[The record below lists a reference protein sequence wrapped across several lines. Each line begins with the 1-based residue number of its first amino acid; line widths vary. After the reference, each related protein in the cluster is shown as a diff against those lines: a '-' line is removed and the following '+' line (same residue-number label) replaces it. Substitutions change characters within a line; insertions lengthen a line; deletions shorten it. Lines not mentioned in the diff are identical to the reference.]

1 MLSSNKTFKSFRYTT
16 ALSVS
21 IIALSVANQA
31 QAQCAFTPG
40 PAATA
45 GNDVVN
51 CSGTSTGILSLGAGD
66 DQITI
71 TDSYD
76 GRINFGSGANTV
88 VNNGSIINTG
98 ANGDLLGNGTNSYSL
113 TNTGTIS
120 SDDSTVINS
129 TGPGTVINSGT
140 IENTAAGGN
149 TDTIRFTGLGVHAG
163 ESIIIDNQATGVIS
177 SASNNATAATIE
189 VGTGTLE
196 NVTVTNAGSITAGER
211 AIRITGTT
219 LNSFNLTNT
228 GTINGVNDSIF
239 NDTGS
244 TSTIINSNVITGDID
259 LSAGTGVATITNN
272 AGATITGDIDT
283 GADNDIV
290 TNAGTITGRVY
301 VTAGSDTITNS
312 ATGVIENLGTGPTGD
327 NAIRITGGDLAGG
340 LDNDGRIT
348 AVFNPAIEIR
358 GTDVT
363 GLIDNSGIIEGTE
376 PLISGSGIEVSNSA
390 DISGGVTNQADGII
404 RGTLTAFA
412 IAGSSDVS
420 GQIQNDGLIGSSA
433 ATVFGLSV
441 ESVSDLSGGLVNNGT
456 ISAKNSG
463 VSASSSSNI
472 SGGIVNNGTIIGTRA
487 SGVGIEVEVA
497 SDISGVVTN
506 NGTITGGAAGVKVSA
521 STSDMSGG
529 IINNG
534 TISGI
539 ESTGTG
545 ILVES
550 TADISGGITNN
561 TGGVITGMR
570 EGILVGTSNDLTGA
584 ITNSGTISGGRGG
597 IYLGGSAVD
606 ISGGVI
612 NNAGGV
618 ITADTGVFVSS
629 SSAISG
635 GIVNSGTIEG
645 TMGTAINLT
654 DLSAAT
660 PITINGGRIIGDV
673 TDGNIG
679 SGFSPVT
686 VTGSGYKTEG
696 NFTVSD
702 LIVNAGQDF
711 TISSDNTVTLNDMS
725 VSAGTLIY
733 ELGAGSV
740 AQLNVT
746 GAGNDIDITGATIEA
761 FNNGRVLNDGDEIL
775 IGTGVTD
782 VNGGAGQA
790 LTSITDNS
798 LLFDIS
804 IADGGDAAILSSV
817 DTTSLFLKIVAA
829 SAGCSDSATTTN
841 GQNPCDPLDTL
852 SGTSDAEL
860 LKVIANLGAA
870 STQEELEEVLQAVL
884 PQIDGSA
891 FAAAQNVTGNTL
903 RLVSDRLTVIRDG
916 GGGSTGISSGDLTE
930 NLQMW
935 GQVFG
940 QKIDQGKRSNVAGY
954 DAITRGMTIG
964 ADTDSF
970 YDDATVGLAFSYAN
984 TDVKSNGVNNTR
996 SEIDSYNV
1004 SLYGDYDLSDNT
1016 YLVGDLGYTYG
1027 DNEATRFNV
1036 GGVSGL
1042 NANSD
1047 YGSHQMEARLIAAKD
1062 YHPTEYKGVR
1072 VTPKAQVHYIRYQN
1086 EDISETGAGGAS
1098 LNVDSEALN
1107 ILEFGVGVDVRKDY
1121 VQEDGS
1127 ILSPE
1132 VNIGYRY
1139 DVIGDPVN
1147 TTSTFNGGGASF
1159 KSEGV
1164 DPDQD
1169 TLNLGFGVGYTTTSG
1184 TEFTFSYDYE
1194 NKDEFNSHSG
1204 LIRLAAP
1211 F

>member
-1 MLSSNKTFKSFRYTT
+1 
-16 ALSVS
+16 
-21 IIALSVANQA
+21 
-31 QAQCAFTPG
+31 
-40 PAATA
+40 
-45 GNDVVN
+45 
-51 CSGTSTGILSLGAGD
+51 
-66 DQITI
+66 
-71 TDSYD
+71 
-76 GRINFGSGANTV
+76 
-88 VNNGSIINTG
+88 
-98 ANGDLLGNGTNSYSL
+98 
-113 TNTGTIS
+113 
-120 SDDSTVINS
+120 
-129 TGPGTVINSGT
+129 
-140 IENTAAGGN
+140 
-149 TDTIRFTGLGVHAG
+149 
-163 ESIIIDNQATGVIS
+163 
-177 SASNNATAATIE
+177 
-189 VGTGTLE
+189 
-196 NVTVTNAGSITAGER
+196 
-211 AIRITGTT
+211 
-219 LNSFNLTNT
+219 
-228 GTINGVNDSIF
+228 
-239 NDTGS
+239 
-244 TSTIINSNVITGDID
+244 
-259 LSAGTGVATITNN
+259 
-272 AGATITGDIDT
+272 
-283 GADNDIV
+283 
-290 TNAGTITGRVY
+290 
-301 VTAGSDTITNS
+301 
-312 ATGVIENLGTGPTGD
+312 
-327 NAIRITGGDLAGG
+327 
-340 LDNDGRIT
+340 
-348 AVFNPAIEIR
+348 
-358 GTDVT
+358 
-363 GLIDNSGIIEGTE
+363 
-376 PLISGSGIEVSNSA
+376 
-390 DISGGVTNQADGII
+390 
-404 RGTLTAFA
+404 
-412 IAGSSDVS
+412 
-420 GQIQNDGLIGSSA
+420 
-433 ATVFGLSV
+433 
-441 ESVSDLSGGLVNNGT
+441 
-456 ISAKNSG
+456 
-463 VSASSSSNI
+463 
-472 SGGIVNNGTIIGTRA
+472 
-487 SGVGIEVEVA
+487 VA

-775 IGTGVTD
+775 IGT
-782 VNGGAGQA
+782 
-790 LTSITDNS
+790 
-798 LLFDIS
+798 
-804 IADGGDAAILSSV
+804 
-817 DTTSLFLKIVAA
+817 
-829 SAGCSDSATTTN
+829 GCSDSATTTN